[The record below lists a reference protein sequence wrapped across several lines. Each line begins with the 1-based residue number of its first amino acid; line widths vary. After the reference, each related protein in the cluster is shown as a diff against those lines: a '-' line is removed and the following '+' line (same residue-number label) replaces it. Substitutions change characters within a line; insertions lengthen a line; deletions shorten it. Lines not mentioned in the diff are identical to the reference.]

1 MPTAPTASQDEDL
14 PPPLLPDEPEA
25 LLDEPLPPE
34 DDVEDVAAP
43 PELFL
48 SDEPPLDDPE
58 PEPLSPEPEPAPE
71 PELDPEPDPFDPR
84 ESVR

>member
-1 MPTAPTASQDEDL
+1 MPTTDQDEDL
-14 PPPLLPDEPEA
+14 PPLLLDEPPTDEP
-25 LLDEPLPPE
+25 EPLPPE

-48 SDEPPLDDPE
+48 SDDPPLD
-58 PEPLSPEPEPAPE
+58 PE
-71 PELDPEPDPFDPR
+71 PELDPETDPLSPDPDPELDPFDPR